1 MTKRYCRYSV
11 LLILLLSGAC
21 SPAAERTA
29 PPAPSPSEP
38 RTGNATKAT
47 PTPAP
52 APRPLSSSEPAA
64 PAERRVTLAAVGD
77 VLIHRTIYEDARTQR
92 SYDFNPVFEAVRPH
106 LEGADVTFAN
116 QESIIGGTALG
127 LSDYPA
133 FNSPFE
139 AADALRDAGVDIV
152 SMANNHTLDR
162 GEQAV
167 RQAIRHWKRLGVEYA
182 GASETEADRQRLRI
196 VERNG
201 LKLAFVAW
209 TYGTNGIPRPPGK
222 PYLVHLLE
230 QERAFQQEI
239 AEAKKQAD
247 AVVASLHF
255 GTEYIRLPSEQQRKW
270 ARLAAAAGAD
280 VILGHHPH
288 VLQPLEWIDNGDGGR
303 TLVAYSL
310 GNFLAAQKKPG
321 PHVRIGGILKAEL
334 RKPIGASGGKAA
346 VVIGGVR
353 FLPTYV
359 RFQAWRGYRV
369 IPLSQASEAELPGVR
384 GIREEVASHM
394 RRWLP
399 ELLVD

>member
-1 MTKRYCRYSV
+1 MTKRYCRYAV
-11 LLILLLSGAC
+11 LLIVLLSGAC
-21 SPAAERTA
+21 ASPAADRPAPSAPSPTGLRTGTGTKA
-29 PPAPSPSEP
+29 PPAP
-38 RTGNATKAT
+38 
-47 PTPAP
+47 AP
-52 APRPLSSSEPAA
+52 PPLPSSEPAA
-64 PAERRVTLAAVGD
+64 PAERRVTLAAAGD
-77 VLIHRTIYEDARTQR
+77 VLIHRTIYEDARTR
-92 SYDFNPVFEAVRPH
+92 LGYDFRPIFEAVRRD

-116 QESIIGGTALG
+116 QESMTGGTGLG

-167 RQAIRHWKRLGVEYA
+167 RLAIRHWKRLGVEYA
-182 GASETEADRQRLRI
+182 GASEDQADRKRLRI

-209 TYGTNGIPRPPGK
+209 TYGTNGIPRPSGK

-255 GTEYIRLPSEQQRKW
+255 GTEYARLPSEQQRKW

-288 VLQPLEWIDNGDGGR
+288 VLQPPEWIDNGSGGR

-310 GNFLAAQKKPG
+310 GNFLAAQKKPH
-321 PHVRIGGILKAEL
+321 PYVRIGGILKAEL
-334 RKPIGASGGKAA
+334 RKPSGAAGSKAA
-346 VVIGGVR
+346 VMIGGVR

-359 RFQAWRGYRV
+359 RFQNWRGYRV
-369 IPLSQASEAELPGVR
+369 IPLSQASGAELPGVR
-384 GIREEVASHM
+384 GIREEIASHM
-394 RRWLP
+394 RRWVP
-399 ELLVD
+399 DLLVD

>member
-1 MTKRYCRYSV
+1 MAKRYCRYSV
-11 LLILLLSGAC
+11 LLILLFSVAC
-21 SPAAERTA
+21 SPAADRSA
-29 PPAPSPSEP
+29 PLAPSSSEP
-38 RTGNATKAT
+38 QTGTDTKAT
-47 PTPAP
+47 PATP
-52 APRPLSSSEPAA
+52 PLPSSEPAA
-64 PAERRVTLAAVGD
+64 PAERRVTLAAAGD
-77 VLIHRTIYEDARTQR
+77 VLIHRTIYEDARTR
-92 SYDFNPVFEAVRPH
+92 LNYDFRPIFETVRPY
-106 LEGADVTFAN
+106 LEEADVTFAN
-116 QESIIGGTALG
+116 QESITGGTALG

-139 AADALRDAGVDIV
+139 TADALRDAGIDIV

-162 GEQAV
+162 GEQAL

-182 GASETEADRQRLRI
+182 GASENQADRKRLRI

-209 TYGTNGIPRPPGK
+209 TYGTNGISWPPGK

-230 QERAFQQEI
+230 QERTFRQEI

-255 GTEYIRLPSEQQRKW
+255 GTEYARLPSEQQRKW

-288 VLQPLEWIDNGDGGR
+288 VLQPPEWIDNGNGGR

-310 GNFLAAQKKPG
+310 GNFLAAQKRPA
-321 PHVRIGGILKAEL
+321 PYVRIGGILKAEL
-334 RKPIGASGGKAA
+334 RKPSGASGGKAA
-346 VVIGGVR
+346 VTVGGVR
-353 FLPTYV
+353 FLPTYI

-384 GIREEVASHM
+384 GIQEKIAAHM
-394 RRWLP
+394 RRWMP

>member
-11 LLILLLSGAC
+11 LLLLLLLGAC
-21 SPAAERTA
+21 SPAVDRAA
-29 PPAPSPSEP
+29 PPAPSS
-38 RTGNATKAT
+38 TGVQTGTGTKAT
-47 PTPAP
+47 PTPP
-52 APRPLSSSEPAA
+52 PLPSSEPAA
-64 PAERRVTLAAVGD
+64 PAERRVTLSAIGD
-77 VLIHRTIYEDARTQR
+77 VLIHRTIYEDARTR
-92 SYDFNPVFEAVRPH
+92 LSYDFRPIFEAVRPH

-116 QESIIGGTALG
+116 QESITGGTALG

-167 RQAIRHWKRLGVEYA
+167 RHAIRHWKRLGVEYA
-182 GASETEADRQRLRI
+182 GASENEEDRKRLRI

-209 TYGTNGIPRPPGK
+209 TYGTNGISLPPDK
-222 PYLVHLLE
+222 PYLVHLLK
-230 QERAFQQEI
+230 QERAFRQEI

-255 GTEYIRLPSEQQRKW
+255 GTEYARLPSEQQRKW
-270 ARLAAAAGAD
+270 ARLAASAGAD

-288 VLQPLEWIDNGDGGR
+288 VLQPPEWIDNGNGGR

-310 GNFLAAQKKPG
+310 GNFLAAQKR
-321 PHVRIGGILKAEL
+321 PHPFVRIGGILKAEL
-334 RKPIGASGGKAA
+334 RKPSGASGGKAG
-346 VVIGGVR
+346 VMIGGVR
-353 FLPTYV
+353 FLPTYI

-369 IPLSQASEAELPGVR
+369 IPLSQVSEAELPGVR
-384 GIREEVASHM
+384 GIREEIAAHM
-394 RRWLP
+394 RRWVP